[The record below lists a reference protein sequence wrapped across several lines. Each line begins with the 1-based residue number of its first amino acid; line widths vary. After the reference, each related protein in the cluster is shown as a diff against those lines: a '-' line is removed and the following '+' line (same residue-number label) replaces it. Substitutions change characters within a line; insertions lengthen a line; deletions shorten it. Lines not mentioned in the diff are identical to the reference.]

1 MKMYRFTTCALVALL
16 ALAPQGVRADAGLIH
31 SSPSLTLAKPCNPD
45 ASCAFTWTL
54 ASRMGH
60 ILRFAEA
67 RYGTRDRNWTLLGVE
82 FTSRSTPQVWYPT
95 FDGVGETIIIQLS
108 RSAATDETRALFQ
121 LSHEVVHLL
130 SPAGPGAQASV
141 LEEGLA
147 TLTSLDYLAAID
159 MPVSPDY
166 IDAPRYERA
175 YRAVARLAER
185 PDFESGIRR
194 LRRQKG
200 TLSAIDPIDLQRV
213 WPGLSGQEA
222 RVLAAGF

>member
-1 MKMYRFTTCALVALL
+1 MYRITSCAFVALL
-16 ALAPQGVRADAGLIH
+16 ALAPQAARADVGLIH
-31 SSPSLTLAKPCNPD
+31 SIPSLSLAKPCDPD

-67 RYGTRDRNWTLLGVE
+67 RYGTRDRSWTLLGVE
-82 FTSRSTPQVWYPT
+82 FTSRDTPQVWYPT
-95 FDGVGETIIIQLS
+95 FDGIGDTIIIQLS

-121 LSHEVVHLL
+121 LAHEVVHLL

-147 TLTSLDYLAAID
+147 TYTSLAYLAAID
-159 MPVSPDY
+159 LAVSPDY

-175 YRAVARLAER
+175 YRAVALLAER
-185 PDFESGIRR
+185 PDFESGIRF
-194 LRRQKG
+194 LRERNG
-200 TLSAIDPIDLQRV
+200 TLSALNAIDLQRA
-213 WPGLSGQEA
+213 WPGLSGLEA
-222 RVLAAGF
+222 RLLAAGF